1 MQRLTRGL
9 KLNRKF
15 TYFSRGFYL
24 IYLKCHKIYDN
35 HILKCRCYFAIMYL
49 KSFDGGIFMLYRK
62 IESLIEEHLKSDSKK
77 ILLIDGARQIGKTYI
92 INYVGKKLFENYIEI
107 NMIEDSLGDRLFE
120 NTKTVEDFYLQ
131 VSMLAGDKM
140 KSKESTLIFID
151 EIQAYPHLLTL
162 LKFLS
167 QDNKFT
173 YIASGSLLGV
183 TLSQTT
189 SIPMGSIRKVRMY
202 PLDFEE
208 FLYANGMNE
217 LVISSMRK
225 KFERLEALDESMHNK
240 ILDLF
245 RKFLLVGGL
254 PDAVNAY
261 LETKNIQVV
270 RDIQNEIH
278 DYYAADAS
286 KYDDEKKLKIRR
298 IYDLIPSNMENK
310 KKRVVVQSIENKRGK
325 TFNHYADEFDYL
337 IGAGIALNVQAISN
351 PTFPLIESTGKNL
364 LKLYLNDVGIL
375 TGILYGNN
383 IKAVLNDERSINLG
397 SVYETV
403 VASELIAHGHKLFY
417 YDNRSKG
424 EVDYLI
430 DDYDSL
436 SAVPIEVK
444 SGKDYTVHSALNTFV
459 QNEDYHIKKAFVV
472 SNERKVTQ
480 KGKITYIPIYYIM
493 FFNADWGNKN
503 LQF

>member
-1 MQRLTRGL
+1 
-9 KLNRKF
+9 
-15 TYFSRGFYL
+15 
-24 IYLKCHKIYDN
+24 
-35 HILKCRCYFAIMYL
+35 
-49 KSFDGGIFMLYRK
+49 MLFRK
-62 IESLIEEHLKSDSKK
+62 IEKLIDEHLKSDSQK

-92 INYVGKKLFENYIEI
+92 IRHVGKKLFKNYIEI
-107 NMIEDSLGDRLFE
+107 NMVEDSLGDRLFE
-120 NTKTVEDFYLQ
+120 NIKTIEDFYLQ
-131 VSMLAGDKM
+131 VSMTDGEKM
-140 KSKESTLIFID
+140 GSKEDTLIFID

-189 SIPMGSIRKVRMY
+189 SIPMGSIRKVRMF

-217 LVISSMRK
+217 LVISSIRK
-225 KFERLEALDESMHNK
+225 KFEKLEALEEPMHNK
-240 ILDLF
+240 IMDMF

-261 LETKNIQVV
+261 INTKNIRAV
-270 RDIQNEIH
+270 RDVQSEIH

-286 KYDDEKKLKIRR
+286 KYDENNRLKIRR
-298 IYDLIPSNMENK
+298 IFDLIPSNMENK
-310 KKRVVVQSIENKRGK
+310 KKRVVAQSIENKKGK
-325 TFNHYADEFDYL
+325 TFGDYSDEFEYL
-337 IGAGIALNVQAISN
+337 ISAGIALNVQAISN
-351 PTFPLIESTGKNL
+351 PTFPLVESSGKNL

-383 IKAVLNDERSINLG
+383 IRAVLDDEKSINLG

-417 YDNRSKG
+417 YDNRNRG

-444 SGKDYTVHSALNTFV
+444 SGKDYTVHSALNSFV
-459 QNEDYHIKKAFVV
+459 QNEDYHVKKAFVV
-472 SNERKVTQ
+472 SNERTVTQ
-480 KGKITYIPIYYIM
+480 NGKIIYIPIYYVM
-493 FFNADWGNKN
+493 FFDANGTNDYIN
-503 LQF
+503 F